1 MLDWMQQAVLVMTSS
16 AIVILILVQVVLR
29 YVFVWPL
36 MGIEELATLCGFWLY
51 FTGSSVGARERTH
64 IKADLLNVI
73 VKNQRTLLIV
83 KAFSS
88 FITVFLAAV
97 FVHWCIEYF
106 TWSLRTWERS
116 PSLLIPMIY
125 AQAALLVNAFLM
137 VMYFFIEFLDYV
149 RQAMGYEP
157 FRFTGLADD
166 ETALADTQGATVG
179 E

>member
-1 MLDWMQQAVLVMTSS
+1 MTSS

-51 FTGSSVGARERTH
+51 FTGAAAGARDRTH
-64 IKADLLNVI
+64 IKADLLNVF

-83 KAFSS
+83 KAFSAL
-88 FITVFLAAV
+88 ITVFLAAV
-97 FVHWCIEYF
+97 FVHWCIDYF
-106 TWSLRTWERS
+106 SWSIRTWERS

-157 FRFTGLADD
+157 LRFTGLADASAD
-166 ETALADTQGATVG
+166 LTDTQAAAVR
-179 E
+179 ECE